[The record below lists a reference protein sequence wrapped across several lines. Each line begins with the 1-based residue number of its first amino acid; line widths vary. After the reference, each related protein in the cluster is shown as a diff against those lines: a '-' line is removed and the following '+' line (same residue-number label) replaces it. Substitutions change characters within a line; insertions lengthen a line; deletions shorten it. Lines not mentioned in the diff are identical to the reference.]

1 MRRIESLG
9 SARIVSLDARVL
21 REELRK
27 KAARLAG
34 QRDEVEAVYLIGSL
48 ARGDHT
54 GFSDADIL
62 IILRESELDPIERI
76 KTYLPFFGLPVGV
89 DLLVY
94 TEDEFD
100 EIRKQGNPQIEKMIR
115 ERQQLA

>member
-1 MRRIESLG
+1 MAG
-9 SARIVSLDARVL
+9 Q
-21 REELRK
+21 
-27 KAARLAG
+27 LAD
-34 QRDEVEAVYLIGSL
+34 QRDEVKAVYLIGSL

-62 IILRESELDPIERI
+62 IILRDSDLNPIERI
-76 KTYLPFFGLPVGV
+76 RTYIPYFDLPVGV

-94 TEDEFD
+94 CDDEFN
-100 EIRKQGNPQIEKMIR
+100 EILAQGNPMVEKMIR